1 MKFLDQARIYLKAG
15 KAVMAVVVSVVRS
28 LLNMVVQME
37 VMEVM
42 GDQFFKS

>member
-1 MKFLDQARIYLKAG
+1 
-15 KAVMAVVVSVVRS
+15 MAVVVSVVRS

-42 GDQFFKS
+42 GDQFF